1 MKTRKKEKKTT
12 NLVNSKM
19 SFAEVIK
26 RYPQSSEVFSRHGM
40 LCFGCPAAM
49 MEKLEDGIRAHG
61 QDVDEIISEVNE
73 SISSRKKR

>member
-1 MKTRKKEKKTT
+1 MKTKKKENKTIK

-26 RYPQSSEVFSRHGM
+26 KHPESAEVFSRHGM

-61 QDVDEIISEVNE
+61 QDVNKIIDEING
-73 SISSRKKR
+73 SIKKKK